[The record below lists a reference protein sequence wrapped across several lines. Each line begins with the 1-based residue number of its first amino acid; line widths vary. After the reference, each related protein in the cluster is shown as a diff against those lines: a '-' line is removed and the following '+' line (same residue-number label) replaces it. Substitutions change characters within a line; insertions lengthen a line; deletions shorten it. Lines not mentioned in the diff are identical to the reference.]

1 MPSQGPQPLSQ
12 SSPLC
17 LPLLKFSYAT
27 VSNDNIV
34 PIPWI
39 HLSSKNA
46 LFAIFETS
54 PAQLEDGRVE
64 ERQKFKVLKDPEIMV
79 LGMHSKLDCSS
90 HSMLIEF

>member
-1 MPSQGPQPLSQ
+1 MPSQGSQPLSQ

-17 LPLLKFSYAT
+17 LALLKFSYAT
-27 VSNDNIV
+27 VSNDNVV

-54 PAQLEDGRVE
+54 SVQLEDGRTA

-79 LGMHSKLDCSS
+79 FG
-90 HSMLIEF
+90 IAI

>member
-1 MPSQGPQPLSQ
+1 MPSQGSQPLSQ
-12 SSPLC
+12 PSPLC

-27 VSNDNIV
+27 VSDDNIV

-54 PAQLEDGRVE
+54 AVRLEDGRSE
-64 ERQKFKVLKDPEIMV
+64 GRKKFKVLKDPEVMV
-79 LGMHSKLDCSS
+79 L
-90 HSMLIEF
+90 